1 VLLHKKICF
10 YGLKKINLILKYFL
24 YKFINILKENEKM
37 MKLKLDKIILEDDKS
52 PDFVSPTARPSD
64 ESLKK
69 STNFD
74 LNIKPSE
81 KPNQ

>member
-1 VLLHKKICF
+1 
-10 YGLKKINLILKYFL
+10 
-24 YKFINILKENEKM
+24 